1 MTNAK
6 RCPKCG
12 EAPIVT
18 KEEDFLDA
26 SAVTWSI
33 FHICKKGFNVD
44 EGPCISEYDA
54 IEAWNHHVEG
64 EGKD

>member
-1 MTNAK
+1 MMNAK

-18 KEEDFLDA
+18 KEEDFLDP

-33 FHICKKGFNVD
+33 FHMCRKGFSQD
-44 EGPCISEYDA
+44 EGPCLSEYDA
-54 IEAWNHHVEG
+54 IEAWNYHVE
-64 EGKD
+64 KDAAQ